1 MKPAAQSVQYFLL
14 CLQAIRQWVESTGI
28 WRSHK
33 QTCLIQESNL
43 KLLFEDGPFF
53 RAWHVGLNCI
63 CTKNQAVAWGD
74 FEVVICLLDFT
85 MILQI

>member
-28 WRSHK
+28 WRSRK

-63 CTKNQAVAWGD
+63 WTKNQAVA
-74 FEVVICLLDFT
+74 
-85 MILQI
+85 